1 MKIKVIVDSGSGL
14 SKKQAQELGMDYL
27 PLQVMVGNKTY
38 EDGVNLSIQQLYDFI
53 NQEVFVQTSQPSL
66 GYVVDLLDSYEENG
80 ITDIILITLSQGLSG
95 TNSTVCSECQ
105 QRSIRMHTLDIYTT
119 LAVEMYCAK
128 AAQNLADQGVEP
140 EEIIRR
146 IQTSI
151 EDSKGYLIAEDLE
164 HLARGGRLSPMAA
177 KLGGLLKIK
186 PILEVSRKTGGKVD
200 VFDKVRTTN
209 KAIKKAVYALEENIN
224 NVEEY
229 KIFVLDADAKDS
241 SLIAVEYI
249 KTILGEKAEVETQ
262 PICSVIA
269 SHTGLKALGIQ
280 YIRKIKGVTI

>member
-38 EDGVNLSIQQLYDFI
+38 EDGVDLSIQQLYDFI
-53 NQEVFVQTSQPSL
+53 EQEAIVQTSQPSL
-66 GYVVDLLDSYEENG
+66 GYVMDLLDSYEKEG

-95 TNSTVCSECQ
+95 TNNTVQAVCQ
-105 QRSIRMHTLDIYTT
+105 QHSIRMHTLDIYTT

-140 EEIIRR
+140 EEIIKR
-146 IQTSI
+146 IQTGI

-164 HLARGGRLSPMAA
+164 YLSRGGRLSPMAA
-177 KLGGLLKIK
+177 KLGGMLKIK
-186 PILEVSRKTGGKVD
+186 PILEVSKKTGGKVD

-209 KAIKKAVYALEENIN
+209 KAIKKAVYALEENIKDA
-224 NVEEY
+224 EEY
-229 KIFVLDADAKDS
+229 KIFVLDADAKSS
-241 SLIAVEYI
+241 SLIALENI
-249 KTILGEKAEVETQ
+249 KTILGEKTDVETQ
-262 PICSVIA
+262 PICAVIA
-269 SHTGLKALGIQ
+269 SHTGLKAVGIQ
-280 YIRKIKGVTI
+280 YIRKIKGANI